1 MHTDIF
7 YLVHQKNS
15 KFDASILDASKILVH
30 LAVLKIAFSFLWHF
44 FWKTVEDLGIQ
55 FLDRSKS
62 SCTIARSLEK
72 NWSASSSKNRYFKR
86 AFFTKNR
93 SQEVALEKSAHL
105 KNNVSQSLEQ
115 EKGYQIELFL
125 TLLRHFST
133 NNPGPPILKPG
144 AKQGIYCEADEY

>member
-1 MHTDIF
+1 M
-7 YLVHQKNS
+7 
-15 KFDASILDASKILVH
+15 A
-30 LAVLKIAFSFLWHF
+30 F

-62 SCTIARSLEK
+62 SCKIARSLEK

-125 TLLRHFST
+125 TFLRHFPT
-133 NNPGPPILKPG
+133 NIPGPPILKPG
-144 AKQGIYCEADEY
+144 AKKEYIVKTDEY